1 MLGDRP
7 KIGLVLGSGSARG
20 LAHIGV
26 IQVLEENRIPV
37 DLIVGCSIGAMVG
50 GIYAAGAKINMLDRL
65 IDSMDTSLLF
75 DVRIPRMGFMEGKKI
90 HYFLELMTKNKTF
103 SDLDI
108 PFFTVAT
115 DLISGEAVVFR
126 DGPVADAIRASISIP
141 GVFQPV
147 HLDKMILVDG
157 AVANRLPIDVAKDE
171 GADIIIAVEV
181 NYTHARE
188 IIINTAMD
196 VIMTSLDIMQK
207 PQFDLMS
214 QKADILIKPE
224 VGHYASKDFNKSGE
238 LVTLGRQAAEAQLDA
253 IKRVMAGFSPGTY
266 SLKLPAED

>member
-26 IQVLEENRIPV
+26 IQVLEENQIPIDV
-37 DLIVGCSIGAMVG
+37 IVGCSMGAMVG

-65 IDSMDTSLLF
+65 IECMDTSLLF
-75 DVRIPRMGFMEGKKI
+75 DVRFPRMGFMEGKKI

-103 SDLDI
+103 ADLEI
-108 PFFTVAT
+108 PFITVAT

-126 DGPVADAIRASISIP
+126 EGPVADAIRASISIP

-147 HLDKMILVDG
+147 HLDKMVLVDG
-157 AVANRLPIDVAKDE
+157 AVANRLPIDVAREE
-171 GADIIIAVEV
+171 GADIVIAVEV

-188 IIINTAMD
+188 IVINTAMD

-207 PQFDLMS
+207 PQFDLIS
-214 QKADILIKPE
+214 QQADILIKPE
-224 VGHYASKDFNKSGE
+224 VGHYASRDFNKSSE
-238 LVTLGRQAAEAQLDA
+238 LVALGRQAAEAHLEA
-253 IKRVMAGFSPGTY
+253 IKQKLAGFSAAP
-266 SLKLPAED
+266 